1 VWEHDVPEEV
11 FMVHELREGALTQ
24 TKGVVKYRPE
34 FQAVSPKEEAIMPAQ
49 HDSLTLLSTPV
60 AQALLQSTIPARL
73 AYTGR
78 DGTPRVLPIWFHW
91 TGEVFVLGTRLN
103 SAKVKALLT
112 YPTVALTIDTE
123 SFPYKALQVR
133 GTIEIERIE
142 GIVPEYEL
150 CAKRYLGEQ
159 RGQMWMAQ
167 LRPAFPPM
175 ARIVIRPEW
184 VGVLDLAQLYPQVI
198 EAVMAV
204 E

>member
-1 VWEHDVPEEV
+1 
-11 FMVHELREGALTQ
+11 MVHELRDSALTQ

-34 FQAVSPKEEAIMPAQ
+34 FDVVSPEEETIMPAQ
-49 HDSLTLLSTPV
+49 HDPLALLQTPV

-91 TGEVFVLGTRLN
+91 TGEVFMLGTRLD
-103 SAKVKALLT
+103 SGKVKALST

-133 GTIEIERIE
+133 GTIEIETID

-150 CAKRYLGEQ
+150 CAKRYLGEK
-159 RGQMWMAQ
+159 RGQMWIAQ
-167 LRPAFPPM
+167 LRQAFPQM
-175 ARIVIRPEW
+175 ARVIVRPEW
-184 VGVLDLAQLYPQVI
+184 VGVLDLAQLYPQII
-198 EAVMAV
+198 EAVMAA

>member
-1 VWEHDVPEEV
+1 
-11 FMVHELREGALTQ
+11 
-24 TKGVVKYRPE
+24 
-34 FQAVSPKEEAIMPAQ
+34 MPAK
-49 HDSLTLLSTPV
+49 HDTLALLQTPV
-60 AQALLQSTIPARL
+60 AQALLHSTIPARL

-103 SAKVKALLT
+103 SAKIQALST
-112 YPTVALTIDTE
+112 RPKVALTIDTE

-133 GTIEIERIE
+133 GSIEIERID

-159 RGQMWMAQ
+159 RGQAWIAQ
-167 LRPAFPPM
+167 LRQAFPPM
-175 ARIVIRPEW
+175 ARIVVRPEW
-184 VGVLDLAQLYPQVI
+184 VGILDLAQLYPQVI
-198 EAVMAV
+198 EAVMAT

>member
-1 VWEHDVPEEV
+1 
-11 FMVHELREGALTQ
+11 
-24 TKGVVKYRPE
+24 
-34 FQAVSPKEEAIMPAQ
+34 MPATQ
-49 HDSLTLLSTPV
+49 DPLALLSTPV
-60 AQALLQSTIPARL
+60 AQTLLQSTIPARL

-91 TGEVFVLGTRLN
+91 TGEVFVLGTRLD
-103 SAKVKALLT
+103 SAKVQALSIQ
-112 YPTVALTIDTE
+112 PQVALTIDTE

-133 GTIEIERIE
+133 GTIEIETID

-159 RGQMWMAQ
+159 RGQAWIAQ
-167 LRPAFPPM
+167 LRQAFPPM
-175 ARIVIRPEW
+175 ARMVVRPAW

-198 EAVMAV
+198 EAVMAT

>member
-1 VWEHDVPEEV
+1 
-11 FMVHELREGALTQ
+11 
-24 TKGVVKYRPE
+24 
-34 FQAVSPKEEAIMPAQ
+34 MPAQ
-49 HDSLTLLSTPV
+49 PDSLALLQTPV

-91 TGEVFVLGTRLN
+91 TGEVFVLGTRLD
-103 SAKVKALLT
+103 SAKVKALST

-123 SFPYKALQVR
+123 SFPYQALQVR
-133 GTIEIERIE
+133 GTIEIEMID

-159 RGQMWMAQ
+159 RGQMWIAQ
-167 LRPAFPPM
+167 LRQAFPPM
-175 ARIVIRPEW
+175 ARVVVRPEW
-184 VGVLDLAQLYPQVI
+184 VGVLDVAQLYPHVI
-198 EAVMAV
+198 AAVMAA